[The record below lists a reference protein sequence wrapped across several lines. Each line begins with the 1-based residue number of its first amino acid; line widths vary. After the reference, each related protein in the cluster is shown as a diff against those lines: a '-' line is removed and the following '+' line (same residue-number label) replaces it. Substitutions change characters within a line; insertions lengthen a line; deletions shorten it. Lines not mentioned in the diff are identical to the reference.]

1 MIKRVADFLGKT
13 YNEEEIKKL
22 SEHLHINNF
31 RNNPMVNKENV
42 GLMEKG
48 FSFIRDGKTG
58 GWKDYFTNELE
69 EEADQW
75 IAQNLVGTSLKF
87 PIVN

>member
-22 SEHLHINNF
+22 SEHLHINSF
-31 RNNPMVNKENV
+31 LNNPMVNPDTI
-42 GLMEKG
+42 LMKKG
-48 FSFIRDGKTG
+48 FSFIRKGKSG
-58 GWKDYFTNELE
+58 NWKDYFTKELE
-69 EEADQW
+69 EEADEW
-75 IAQNLVGTSLKF
+75 IAKKLAGSLKF